1 MAWILAY
8 DIACP
13 RRWRRVY
20 RLARERGVRLQ
31 WSVFLITEAQFDPRR
46 FLAEAARIIDPRAD
60 DVRLYRVAGSIVGN
74 LDHKALCEPIEG
86 VQWRGPSPRPG
97 FAKRR
102 LTAPHCDGHD

>member
-13 RRWRRVY
+13 GRWRRLY

-31 WSVFLITEAQFDPRR
+31 WSVFLITEPRFDPRR
-46 FLAEAARIIDPRAD
+46 FLAEAAKIIDHRAD

-74 LDHKALCEPIEG
+74 LDRDSLSEPIEG
-86 VQWRGPSPRPG
+86 VQWRGPSP
-97 FAKRR
+97 KT
-102 LTAPHCDGHD
+102 TARFPVRDA